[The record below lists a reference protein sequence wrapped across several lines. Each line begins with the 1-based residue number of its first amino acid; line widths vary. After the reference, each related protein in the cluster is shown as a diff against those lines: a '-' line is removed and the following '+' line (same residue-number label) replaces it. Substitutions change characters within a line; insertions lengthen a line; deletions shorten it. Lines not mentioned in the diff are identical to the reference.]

1 MIDLYL
7 GGSIGTW
14 ALEQLPNTTINAVLT
29 LDASILAQARS
40 RDLTAFE
47 VNANEVDFDTAE
59 IGLSVHYPRLIKQP
73 LLSRYRKMY
82 NLHPGYLPWGRG
94 YYPVFWA
101 LWENAPAG
109 ATLHEITLELDE
121 GAIVEQVQVQYSDH
135 DTGYTLFTRVREA
148 EKQIFNTYI
157 PQLLRGEELP
167 THHQIGTG
175 TYHSKSEFVKLKT
188 STNWREMSSTRL
200 LDLVRCLTFPDYSG
214 MEVELGGTRFA
225 IKLESMDP
233 V

>member
-14 ALEQLPNTTINAVLT
+14 ALEQLPDTTINAVLT

-47 VNANEVDFDTAE
+47 VNANEVDFNPAE

-73 LLSRYRKMY
+73 LLKRYRKMY

-101 LWENAPAG
+101 LWENTPAG
-109 ATLHEITLELDE
+109 ATLHEITLELDK
-121 GAIVEQVQVQYSDH
+121 GAIVEQVQVEYSNC

-148 EKQIFNTYI
+148 EKLIFNTYVA
-157 PQLLRGEELP
+157 QLLRGEELP
-167 THHQIGTG
+167 THPQVGTG
-175 TYHSKSEFVKLKT
+175 TYHPKSEFVKLKT
-188 STNWREMSSTRL
+188 STNWREMSSSQL
-200 LDLVRCLTFPDYSG
+200 LDLIRCMTFPDYSG
-214 MEVELGGTRFA
+214 MELELGDVRFSL
-225 IKLESMDP
+225 KLETMSTE
-233 V
+233 